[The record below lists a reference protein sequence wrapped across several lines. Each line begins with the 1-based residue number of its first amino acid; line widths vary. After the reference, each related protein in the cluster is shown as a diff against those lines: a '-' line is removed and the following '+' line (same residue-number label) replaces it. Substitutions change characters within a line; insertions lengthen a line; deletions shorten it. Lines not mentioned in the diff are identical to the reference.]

1 MEEKIDREDFDMD
14 DDRANNWWDSL
25 GDNSGDRDNSRVD
38 DEGNITI
45 TLPLDV
51 SEQVTVNVLKKHL
64 EYIYEKETNHKVFCE
79 YYHDDD
85 KEYDRKLKKSIKR
98 VLKYFGEDVD

>member
-38 DEGNITI
+38 DEGNLTI
-45 TLPLDV
+45 TLPLDIT
-51 SEQVTVNVLKKHL
+51 EQVTVSVLKRHL
-64 EYIYEKETNHKVFCE
+64 EYIHDKESDHKVFGDH
-79 YYHDDD
+79 YHEDD
-85 KEYDRKLKKSIKR
+85 KEFDRKLKKSIKR
-98 VLKYFGEDVD
+98 VLRYFGEDVD